1 MGSRYIHRLIILILA
16 HLHPEIAANDDWKDF
31 VQRRVEETKTTG
43 TISRVKSIGGGSS
56 QRYLSRSKSILS
68 RQIDPSDEETYSKY
82 SDAGHAEL
90 ERRASKG
97 PGSPTERH
105 MITVAELEKLEALIK
120 EGALE
125 RQGRP
130 VSGEGIELES
140 IPPLAADVPPSAEDV
155 PPLIPMKGTLKRS
168 AHTSM
173 RNVRRGMVR
182 TTRRSSEPRKGGSR
196 ISPQDSVYDEDGI
209 PPSNISP
216 TSPPPHE
223 RSESLPGLDAII
235 SDGQNGRLSVG
246 IDVDK
251 SRTSAPA
258 IMEQLDLQNIGRSVV
273 EIQSPDQII
282 ESDEAVLGQVQPRQ
296 LRRPPLR
303 RQTVDSPES
312 LSFAAPP
319 SPPKDKPP
327 LPEKPPKKS
336 PVSPTFP
343 PPPTKSPPPPPVPQQ
358 IASMPEEVQSHSPT
372 QQYPTIPAP
381 PPYQPYT
388 PAAQPEQPAPPIP
401 TKRGSTWS
409 RIFTSFSD
417 DEQTKEKVSNKGKI
431 KKAAS
436 YSESPKPDRS
446 EKRASLET
454 DRKSLVETSIT
465 PPIITTT
472 PPPPVAPSPSPPL
485 QTSTKQPGK
494 KEKESGLFASIF
506 GSKRKSESKEKAS
519 KNQDS
524 AAAARPAS
532 QDRSQYARHG
542 PGGWGDAGAAAG
554 PPVLNYYYTR
564 FPIHVER
571 AIYRL
576 SHIKLANPRRPLLQ
590 QVLLSNFMYGY
601 LNLINKAAQPQQQEQ
616 PPQQEMAQPVQQ
628 QQEGYVEQP
637 LQQEEHVFYST
648 EDQNDYYGQDYY
660 GAEYEDDQDDVPF
673 SDNET

>member
-1 MGSRYIHRLIILILA
+1 
-16 HLHPEIAANDDWKDF
+16 

-43 TISRVKSIGGGSS
+43 TISRVKSIGGGGS
-56 QRYLSRSKSILS
+56 QRRLSRSKSILS

-90 ERRASKG
+90 ERRTSRG

-130 VSGEGIELES
+130 ISGEGIELET
-140 IPPLAADVPPSAEDV
+140 IPPLAADVPPPAEDV
-155 PPLIPMKGTLKRS
+155 PPLIPMKGSLKRS

-173 RNVRRGMVR
+173 RNVRRGGLAAVR
-182 TTRRSSEPRKGGSR
+182 TARRSSEPKKAGSR
-196 ISPQDSVYDEDGI
+196 ISQDSVYEDGI
-209 PPSNISP
+209 PPAAISP

-223 RSESLPGLDAII
+223 RSESLPGLESTVD
-235 SDGQNGRLSVG
+235 DGQSGRLSV
-246 IDVDK
+246 DVDR

-258 IMEQLDLQNIGRSVV
+258 IMEQLDLQHIGRSVNEV
-273 EIQSPDQII
+273 QSPEQMI
-282 ESDEAVLGQVQPRQ
+282 ESNEAVLGQVQPRQ

-303 RQTVDSPES
+303 RQTVDAPES
-312 LSFAAPP
+312 LSLAPPP

-327 LPEKPPKKS
+327 LPEKPQKKS
-336 PVSPTFP
+336 PVSPLFP
-343 PPPTKSPPPPPVPQQ
+343 PVPTTSPPPPPVTEP
-358 IASMPEEVQSHSPT
+358 ITSIPEEPPSQISASP
-372 QQYPTIPAP
+372 YPTVPAP

-388 PAAQPEQPAPPIP
+388 ATAQPEQPTPPIP
-401 TKRGSTWS
+401 PKRGTWS
-409 RIFTSFSD
+409 RLFTSSSD

-436 YSESPKPDRS
+436 YSESPKPDRTERRVSVES
-446 EKRASLET
+446 E
-454 DRKSLVETSIT
+454 RKSLVETSTT
-465 PPIITTT
+465 PIIITTAP
-472 PPPPVAPSPSPPL
+472 PPPPVAPSPSPPP
-485 QTSTKQPGK
+485 QTSTKQQSK
-494 KEKESGLFASIF
+494 KESGLFASIF
-506 GSKRKSESKEKAS
+506 GSKKKSESKDKAP
-519 KNQDS
+519 KGQDS
-524 AAAARPAS
+524 NAVARPAS

-542 PGGWGDAGAAAG
+542 PGGWGDAGATAG

-601 LNLINKAAQPQQQEQ
+601 LNLINKTAQPQQ
-616 PPQQEMAQPVQQ
+616 PQQ
-628 QQEGYVEQP
+628 QQQAQQEQQQQQDLGQQVPQQQENYVEQP
-637 LQQEEHVFYST
+637 SQQEEHVFYST
-648 EDQNDYYGQDYY
+648 EDQTEYYGQDYY
-660 GAEYEDDQDDVPF
+660 GAEYEDDQDDVPALL
-673 SDNET
+673 DNGH